1 MSVFAYPTTVIRE
14 AERPLLEAGVDLMAR
29 ASRALAHFCADVLR
43 ESRGQLFGSRVC
55 VLVGPGNNAGDALFA
70 AAALARRG
78 AHITVVTLFDHT
90 HEEGLAAARRA
101 GASVIDLP
109 KPDETADPP
118 AEVADGVHASELR
131 ASELRADAL
140 RELSRSDLVLDG
152 ILGIGGRPGL
162 PEHIASLIR
171 DWRHST
177 GTSRTASAGRSTGT
191 RQAASTGTRTTHTV
205 IAVDVPSDLSPV
217 ESGAADRIHAD
228 HTVTFGGLKT
238 DLIDP
243 RVTAF
248 TGTVHLVDIGLDLD
262 ENQATAAVVDTDDL
276 NADFPRPQPE
286 GHKYTR
292 GVVGILA
299 GSEEYPGAG
308 VLTTTSAVN
317 CGVGMVRSLGSQ
329 MVAEYVIG
337 LHAEVVTASGRMNAV
352 VMGPGNPEDEYIHDC
367 VDELANTNV
376 PVVLDAGALDM
387 VGRAESVKGTW
398 LAERPVVLT
407 PHAGELARLLSRLLG
422 EIITSSRITAD
433 PIGWAQRAAQSSG
446 CIVLLKGHQ
455 TVIAAPDG
463 FFVLPETGPASLATA
478 GSGDVL
484 AGILGALVATFHAK
498 SQHEAPL
505 AERELA
511 HIVGL
516 GVLVHNAAGRRAV
529 NAGALVDAVAEVAGE
544 LILAGCLIE

>member
-1 MSVFAYPTTVIRE
+1 MSVFAYPSSVIRE
-14 AERPLLEAGVDLMAR
+14 AERPLLEAGVDLMGR
-29 ASRALAHFCADVLR
+29 AARALAQFSTDTLQAT
-43 ESRGQLFGSRVC
+43 RGQIFGSRVC

-90 HEEGLAAARRA
+90 HDEGLAAVRRA
-101 GASVIDLP
+101 RAVVLHFP
-109 KPDETADPP
+109 KPDENADPNADP
-118 AEVADGVHASELR
+118 NAGLNADTNAEASDR
-131 ASELRADAL
+131 LRADIL
-140 RELSRSDLVLDG
+140 RELNRSDLVLDG

-171 DWRHST
+171 DWR
-177 GTSRTASAGRSTGT
+177 RSTNT
-191 RQAASTGTRTTHTV
+191 ADANTANTRTGRHTAQTV
-205 IAVDVPSDLSPV
+205 IAVDVPSDLSPA
-217 ESGAADRIHAD
+217 EAGAEDRIHAD

-238 DLIDP
+238 ELVDP
-243 RVTAF
+243 RVSAF
-248 TGTVHLVDIGLDLD
+248 TGTVHLVDIGLEFD
-262 ENQATAAVVDTDDL
+262 QPKATAEVVDTDDL
-276 NADFPRPQPE
+276 NTDFPRPQPD
-286 GHKYTR
+286 GHKYSR

-329 MVAEYVIG
+329 MVADYVIG
-337 LHAEVVTASGRMNAV
+337 LHAEVVTAPGRMNAV
-352 VMGPGNPEDEYIHDC
+352 VMGPGDPEDEYVHAC
-367 VDELANTNV
+367 VDVLANTNV
-376 PVVLDAGALDM
+376 PVVLDAGALEM

-422 EIITSSRITAD
+422 EIITSSRINAD

-455 TVIAAPDG
+455 TIIAAPDG
-463 FFVLPETGPASLATA
+463 FCVLPEVGPASLATA

-484 AGILGALVATFHAK
+484 AGIIGALVATFQAK
-498 SQHEAPL
+498 NQHSSTENPL
-505 AERELA
+505 PERELA

-529 NAGALVDAVAEVAGE
+529 NAGALGDAVAEVAGE
-544 LILAGCLIE
+544 LIHGGSLIE

>member
-1 MSVFAYPTTVIRE
+1 MSVFAYPNTVIVE
-14 AERPLLEAGVDLMAR
+14 AERPLLEAGVDLMGR
-29 ASRALAHFCADVLR
+29 ASRALAQFSTDTLR
-43 ESRGQLFGSRVC
+43 ATRGQIFGARVC
-55 VLVGPGNNAGDALFA
+55 VLAGPGNNAGDALFA

-90 HEEGLAAARRA
+90 HDEGLAAARRA
-101 GASVIDLP
+101 GAGVIGC
-109 KPDETADPP
+109 ADADVSDGLR
-118 AEVADGVHASELR
+118 AEVSDGR
-131 ASELRADAL
+131 RADVL

-152 ILGIGGRPGL
+152 ILGTGGRRGL
-162 PEHIASLIR
+162 PDHIASLIR
-171 DWRHST
+171 DWRHSAT
-177 GTSRTASAGRSTGT
+177 TATSTSSTSSSRTAAKNTS
-191 RQAASTGTRTTHTV
+191 TV
-205 IAVDVPSDLSPV
+205 IAVDVPSDLSPADA
-217 ESGAADRIHAD
+217 GAEDRIHAD

-238 DLIDP
+238 ELIDP
-243 RVTAF
+243 RVAAF
-248 TGTVHLVDIGLDLD
+248 TGTVHLVDIGLELH
-262 ENQATAAVVDTDDL
+262 ENQATAEVVDTDDL
-276 NADFPRPQPE
+276 NADFPRPEPD
-286 GHKYTR
+286 GHKYSR

-352 VMGPGNPEDEYIHDC
+352 VMGPGNPEDEYVHAC
-367 VDELANTNV
+367 VDALANTNV

-422 EIITSSRITAD
+422 EIITSSRINAD

-455 TVIAAPDG
+455 TIIAAPDG
-463 FFVLPETGPASLATA
+463 FCVLPEAGPASLATA

-484 AGILGALVATFHAK
+484 AGIIGALVATFHAK
-498 SQHEAPL
+498 NQHSSTENPL
-505 AERELA
+505 PERELA

-529 NAGALVDAVAEVAGE
+529 NAGALGDAVAEVAGE
-544 LILAGCLIE
+544 LIHGGSLIG

>member
-1 MSVFAYPTTVIRE
+1 MSVFAYPSTVIVE
-14 AERPLLEAGVDLMAR
+14 AERPLLDAGVDLMAR
-29 ASRALAHFCADVLR
+29 ASRALAHFCADALR
-43 ESRGQLFGSRVC
+43 ESRGQIFGSRVC
-55 VLVGPGNNAGDALFA
+55 VFAGPGNNAGDALFA

-78 AHITVVTLFDHT
+78 AHITVVTLFERT
-90 HEEGLAAARRA
+90 HDEGLAAARRA
-101 GASVIDLP
+101 GAGVIAFP
-109 KPDETADPP
+109 SSDESADPSDEAAGQCS
-118 AEVADGVHASELR
+118 AEAGAH
-131 ASELRADAL
+131 LRADVL

-152 ILGIGGRPGL
+152 ILGTGGRRGL

-171 DWRHST
+171 DWRHSNGTSLSARTNSAAGAGTSRSGT
-177 GTSRTASAGRSTGT
+177 GTS
-191 RQAASTGTRTTHTV
+191 TTQTL
-205 IAVDVPSDLSPV
+205 IAVDIPSDLSPA
-217 ESGAADRIHAD
+217 EAGSEDRIHAD
-228 HTVTFGGLKT
+228 HTVTFGGLKAE
-238 DLIDP
+238 LIDP
-243 RVTAF
+243 RVAAF
-248 TGTVHLVDIGLDLD
+248 TGTVHLVDIGLELHED
-262 ENQATAAVVDTDDL
+262 QATAEVVDTDDL
-276 NADFPRPQPE
+276 NADFPRPQPD
-286 GHKYTR
+286 GHKYSR

-352 VMGPGNPEDEYIHDC
+352 VMGPGNPEDEYVHAC
-367 VDELANTNV
+367 VDALANTNV

-422 EIITSSRITAD
+422 EIITSSRINAD

-463 FFVLPETGPASLATA
+463 FCVLPEVGPASLATA

-484 AGILGALVATFHAK
+484 AGIIGALVATFHAK
-498 SQHEAPL
+498 HQHEPALP
-505 AERELA
+505 ERELA

-516 GVLVHNAAGRRAV
+516 SVLVHNAAGRRAV
-529 NAGALVDAVAEVAGE
+529 NAGALADAVAEVAGE
-544 LILAGCLIE
+544 LIHGGSLIE

>member
-1 MSVFAYPTTVIRE
+1 MSVFAYPSTVIRG

-29 ASRALAHFCADVLR
+29 ASRALAQFSTDVLR
-43 ESRGQLFGSRVC
+43 ERRGQIFGARVC
-55 VLVGPGNNAGDALFA
+55 VLAGPGNNAGDALFA

-78 AHITVVTLFDHT
+78 AHVTVVTLFDRT
-90 HEEGLAAARRA
+90 HHEGLAAARRA
-101 GASVIDLP
+101 GASVIGFPSPQGTADSSAEAAAGGP
-109 KPDETADPP
+109 PDEVGAC
-118 AEVADGVHASELR
+118 LR
-131 ASELRADAL
+131 TDIL
-140 RELSRSDLVLDG
+140 RELSRSDLILDG

-177 GTSRTASAGRSTGT
+177 STSSETSRT
-191 RQAASTGTRTTHTV
+191 TRTTSTPTV
-205 IAVDVPSDLSPV
+205 IAVDVPSDLSPDAA
-217 ESGAADRIHAD
+217 GADDRIHAD

-238 DLIDP
+238 ELIDP

-248 TGTVHLVDIGLDLD
+248 TGTVHLVDIGLELD
-262 ENQATAAVVDTDDL
+262 ENQATAEVVDTDDL
-276 NADFPRPQPE
+276 NADFPRPQPQ
-286 GHKYTR
+286 GHKYSR
-292 GVVGILA
+292 GVVGVLA

-352 VMGPGNPEDEYIHDC
+352 VMGPGNPEDEHVHAR
-367 VDELANTNV
+367 VDELADTNV

-422 EIITSSRITAD
+422 EIITSSRINAD
-433 PIGWAQRAAQSSG
+433 PIGWAQRAAHSSG

-463 FFVLPETGPASLATA
+463 FCVLPEAGPASLATA

-484 AGILGALVATFHAK
+484 AGIIGALVATVHAK
-498 SQHEAPL
+498 NQQEPPL
-505 AERELA
+505 PERELT
-511 HIVGL
+511 HTVGL

-544 LILAGCLIE
+544 LILGGSLIE

>member
-1 MSVFAYPTTVIRE
+1 MSVFAYPKTVIVE
-14 AERPLLEAGVDLMAR
+14 AERPLLEAGVDLMGR
-29 ASRALAHFCADVLR
+29 ASRALAQFSTDMLR
-43 ESRGQLFGSRVC
+43 ATRGQIFGSRVC
-55 VLVGPGNNAGDALFA
+55 VLAGPGNNAGDALFA

-90 HEEGLAAARRA
+90 HDEGLAAARRA
-101 GASVIDLP
+101 GAGVIGFSSP
-109 KPDETADPP
+109 EETADPN
-118 AEVADGVHASELR
+118 ADVSDGRRV
-131 ASELRADAL
+131 DVL

-152 ILGIGGRPGL
+152 IFGIGGRRGL
-162 PEHIASLIR
+162 PDHIASLIR
-171 DWRHST
+171 DWRHSAI
-177 GTSRTASAGRSTGT
+177 TSSSNTSS
-191 RQAASTGTRTTHTV
+191 TRTTNTTSFRTGAKDTSMV
-205 IAVDVPSDLSPV
+205 IAVDVPSDLSSA
-217 ESGAADRIHAD
+217 EAGAEDRIHAD

-238 DLIDP
+238 ELIDP
-243 RVTAF
+243 RVAAF
-248 TGTVHLVDIGLDLD
+248 TGTIHLVDIGLELH
-262 ENQATAAVVDTDDL
+262 ENQATAEVVDTDDL
-276 NADFPRPQPE
+276 NADFPRPQPD
-286 GHKYTR
+286 GHKYSR

-352 VMGPGNPEDEYIHDC
+352 VMGPGNPEDEYVHAC
-367 VDELANTNV
+367 VDALANTNV

-422 EIITSSRITAD
+422 EIITSSRINAD

-455 TVIAAPDG
+455 TIIAAPDG
-463 FFVLPETGPASLATA
+463 FCVLPEAGPASLATA

-484 AGILGALVATFHAK
+484 AGIIGALVATFHAK
-498 SQHEAPL
+498 NQHSSTENPL
-505 AERELA
+505 PERELA

-529 NAGALVDAVAEVAGE
+529 NAGALGDAVAEVAGE
-544 LILAGCLIE
+544 LIHGGSLIG

>member
-1 MSVFAYPTTVIRE
+1 MSVFAYPSTVIRE

-29 ASRALAHFCADVLR
+29 AARALAQFSTDVLR
-43 ESRGQLFGSRVC
+43 ERRGQIVGSRVC
-55 VLVGPGNNAGDALFA
+55 VLAGPGNNAGDALFA

-78 AHITVVTLFDHT
+78 AHITVVTLFEST
-90 HEEGLAAARRA
+90 HDEGLAAVRRA
-101 GASVIDLP
+101 GATVIGFP
-109 KPDETADPP
+109 SPHETADSS
-118 AEVADGVHASELR
+118 AEAAAGGTPDEVR
-131 ASELRADAL
+131 ACLRADIL

-171 DWRHST
+171 DWRHSAST
-177 GTSRTASAGRSTGT
+177 NRTTNTSRTT
-191 RQAASTGTRTTHTV
+191 RTASTPTV
-205 IAVDVPSDLSPV
+205 IAVDVPSDLS
-217 ESGAADRIHAD
+217 SDAAGAEDRIHAD

-238 DLIDP
+238 ELIDP

-248 TGTVHLVDIGLDLD
+248 TGTVQLVDIGLELD
-262 ENQATAAVVDTDDL
+262 ENQATAEVVDTDDL

-286 GHKYTR
+286 GHKYSR

-329 MVAEYVIG
+329 LVSEYVLG

-352 VMGPGNPEDEYIHDC
+352 VMGPGNPEDEYVHAR
-367 VDELANTNV
+367 VDELADTNV

-422 EIITSSRITAD
+422 EIITSSRINAD
-433 PIGWAQRAAQSSG
+433 PIGWAQRAAHSSG

-463 FFVLPETGPASLATA
+463 FCVLPEAGPASLATA

-484 AGILGALVATFHAK
+484 AGIIGALVATVHAGT
-498 SQHEAPL
+498 QHEAPL
-505 AERELA
+505 PERELA
-511 HIVGL
+511 HTVGL

-544 LILAGCLIE
+544 LILGGSLIE

>member
-1 MSVFAYPTTVIRE
+1 MSVFAYPSTVIRG

-29 ASRALAHFCADVLR
+29 ASRALAQFSTDVLR
-43 ESRGQLFGSRVC
+43 ERRGQIFGARVC
-55 VLVGPGNNAGDALFA
+55 VLAGPGNNAGDALFA

-78 AHITVVTLFDHT
+78 AHVTVVTLFDRT
-90 HEEGLAAARRA
+90 HHEGLAAARRA
-101 GASVIDLP
+101 GASVIGFPSPQGTADSSAEAAAGGP
-109 KPDETADPP
+109 PDEVGACVRTDI
-118 AEVADGVHASELR
+118 
-131 ASELRADAL
+131 L
-140 RELSRSDLVLDG
+140 REFSRSDLILDG

-177 GTSRTASAGRSTGT
+177 STSSETSRT
-191 RQAASTGTRTTHTV
+191 TRTTSTPTV
-205 IAVDVPSDLSPV
+205 IAVDVPSDLSPDAA
-217 ESGAADRIHAD
+217 GADDRIHAD

-238 DLIDP
+238 ELIDP

-248 TGTVHLVDIGLDLD
+248 TGTVHLVDIGLELD
-262 ENQATAAVVDTDDL
+262 ENQATAEVVDTDDL
-276 NADFPRPQPE
+276 NADFPRPQPQ
-286 GHKYTR
+286 GHKYSR
-292 GVVGILA
+292 GVVGVLA

-352 VMGPGNPEDEYIHDC
+352 VMGPGNPEDEYVHAR
-367 VDELANTNV
+367 VDELADTNV

-422 EIITSSRITAD
+422 EIITSSRINAD
-433 PIGWAQRAAQSSG
+433 PIGWAQRAAHSSG

-463 FFVLPETGPASLATA
+463 FCVLPEAGPASLATA

-484 AGILGALVATFHAK
+484 AGIIGALVATVHAK
-498 SQHEAPL
+498 NQQEPPL
-505 AERELA
+505 PERELA
-511 HIVGL
+511 HTVGL

-544 LILAGCLIE
+544 LILGGSLIE

>member
-1 MSVFAYPTTVIRE
+1 MSVFAYPSTVIRG

-29 ASRALAHFCADVLR
+29 ASRALAQFSTDVLR
-43 ESRGQLFGSRVC
+43 ERRGQIFGARVC
-55 VLVGPGNNAGDALFA
+55 VLAGPGNNAGDALFA

-78 AHITVVTLFDHT
+78 AHVTVVTLFDHT
-90 HEEGLAAARRA
+90 HDEGLAAARRA
-101 GASVIDLP
+101 GASVIGFPSPQGTADSSAEAAAGGP
-109 KPDETADPP
+109 PDEAG
-118 AEVADGVHASELR
+118 ACLR
-131 ASELRADAL
+131 TDIL

-177 GTSRTASAGRSTGT
+177 STSSETSRT
-191 RQAASTGTRTTHTV
+191 TRTTSTPTV
-205 IAVDVPSDLSPV
+205 IAVDVPSDLSPDAA
-217 ESGAADRIHAD
+217 GADDRIHAD

-238 DLIDP
+238 ELIDP

-248 TGTVHLVDIGLDLD
+248 TGTVHLVDIGLELD
-262 ENQATAAVVDTDDL
+262 ENQATAEVVDTDDL
-276 NADFPRPQPE
+276 NADFPRPQPQ
-286 GHKYTR
+286 GHKYSR
-292 GVVGILA
+292 GVVGVLA

-352 VMGPGNPEDEYIHDC
+352 VMGPGNPEDEHVHAR
-367 VDELANTNV
+367 VDELADTNV

-422 EIITSSRITAD
+422 EIITSSRINAD
-433 PIGWAQRAAQSSG
+433 PIGWAQRAAHSSG

-463 FFVLPETGPASLATA
+463 FCVLPEAGPASLATA

-484 AGILGALVATFHAK
+484 AGIIGALVATVHAK
-498 SQHEAPL
+498 NQQEPPL
-505 AERELA
+505 PERELA
-511 HIVGL
+511 HTVGL

-544 LILAGCLIE
+544 LILGGSLIE

>member
-1 MSVFAYPTTVIRE
+1 MSVFAYPSTVIRG

-29 ASRALAHFCADVLR
+29 ASRALAQFSTDVLR
-43 ESRGQLFGSRVC
+43 ERRGQIFGARVC
-55 VLVGPGNNAGDALFA
+55 VLAGPGNNAGDALFA

-78 AHITVVTLFDHT
+78 AHVTVVTLFDHT
-90 HEEGLAAARRA
+90 HDEGLAAARRA
-101 GASVIDLP
+101 GASVIGFPSPQGTADSSAEAAAGGP
-109 KPDETADPP
+109 PDEAG
-118 AEVADGVHASELR
+118 ACLR
-131 ASELRADAL
+131 TDIL

-177 GTSRTASAGRSTGT
+177 STSSETSRT
-191 RQAASTGTRTTHTV
+191 TRTTSTPTV
-205 IAVDVPSDLSPV
+205 IAVDVPSDLSPDAA
-217 ESGAADRIHAD
+217 GADDRIHAD

-238 DLIDP
+238 ELIDP

-248 TGTVHLVDIGLDLD
+248 TGTVHLVDIGLELD
-262 ENQATAAVVDTDDL
+262 ENQATAEVVDTDDL
-276 NADFPRPQPE
+276 NADFPRPQPQ
-286 GHKYTR
+286 GHKYSR
-292 GVVGILA
+292 GVVGVLA

-352 VMGPGNPEDEYIHDC
+352 VMGPGNPEDEYVHAR
-367 VDELANTNV
+367 VDELADTNV

-422 EIITSSRITAD
+422 EIITSSRINAD
-433 PIGWAQRAAQSSG
+433 PIGWAQRAAHSSG

-463 FFVLPETGPASLATA
+463 FCVLPEAGPASLATA

-484 AGILGALVATFHAK
+484 AGIIGALVATVHAK
-498 SQHEAPL
+498 NQQEPPL
-505 AERELA
+505 PERELA
-511 HIVGL
+511 HTVGL

-544 LILAGCLIE
+544 LILGGSLIE

>member
-1 MSVFAYPTTVIRE
+1 MSVFAYPSTVIVE
-14 AERPLLEAGVDLMAR
+14 AERPLLDAGVDLMAR
-29 ASRALAHFCADVLR
+29 ASRALAGFCADVLR
-43 ESRGQLFGSRVC
+43 ESRGQIFGSRVC
-55 VLVGPGNNAGDALFA
+55 VFAGPGNNAGDALFA
-70 AAALARRG
+70 AAGLARRG
-78 AHITVVTLFDHT
+78 AHITVVTLFDAT
-90 HEEGLAAARRA
+90 HDEGLAAARRA
-101 GASVIDLP
+101 GASVIGFP
-109 KPDETADPP
+109 SPEETADPSVEAP
-118 AEVADGVHASELR
+118 GRCSAEVGAH
-131 ASELRADAL
+131 LRADVL

-152 ILGIGGRPGL
+152 ILGTGGRRGL

-171 DWRHST
+171 DWRHSA
-177 GTSRTASAGRSTGT
+177 GTSRTAN
-191 RQAASTGTRTTHTV
+191 ASLTTRTTNTSTL
-205 IAVDVPSDLSPV
+205 IAVDIPSDLSPA
-217 ESGAADRIHAD
+217 ETGSEDRIHAD
-228 HTVTFGGLKT
+228 HTVTFGGLKAE
-238 DLIDP
+238 LIDP
-243 RVTAF
+243 RVAAF
-248 TGTVHLVDIGLDLD
+248 TGTVHLVDIGLELHED
-262 ENQATAAVVDTDDL
+262 QATAEVVDTDDL
-276 NADFPRPQPE
+276 NADFPRPQPD
-286 GHKYTR
+286 GHKYSR

-352 VMGPGNPEDEYIHDC
+352 VMGPGNPEDEYVHAC
-367 VDELANTNV
+367 VDALAKTNV

-422 EIITSSRITAD
+422 EIITSSRINAD

-463 FFVLPETGPASLATA
+463 FCVLPEVGPASLATA

-484 AGILGALVATFHAK
+484 AGIIGALVATFHAK
-498 SQHEAPL
+498 NQHEPALP
-505 AERELA
+505 ERELA

-529 NAGALVDAVAEVAGE
+529 NAGALGDAVAEVAGE
-544 LILAGCLIE
+544 LIHGGSLIE

>member
-1 MSVFAYPTTVIRE
+1 MSVFAYPSTVIVE
-14 AERPLLEAGVDLMAR
+14 AERPLLDAGVDLMAR

-43 ESRGQLFGSRVC
+43 ESRGQIFGSRVC
-55 VLVGPGNNAGDALFA
+55 VFAGPGNNAGDALFA

-78 AHITVVTLFDHT
+78 AHITVVTLFDGT
-90 HEEGLAAARRA
+90 HDQGLAAARRA
-101 GASVIDLP
+101 GASVISFP
-109 KPDETADPP
+109 STEETTDPSIEAAGQCS
-118 AEVADGVHASELR
+118 AEVR
-131 ASELRADAL
+131 AQLRADVM

-152 ILGIGGRPGL
+152 IFGTGGRRGL
-162 PEHIASLIR
+162 PERIASLIR
-171 DWRHST
+171 DWRHSAGANSNT
-177 GTSRTASAGRSTGT
+177 NTA
-191 RQAASTGTRTTHTV
+191 GTRTSRFGTGTYTAQTL
-205 IAVDVPSDLSPV
+205 IAVDIPSDLSPADTGS
-217 ESGAADRIHAD
+217 EDRIHAD
-228 HTVTFGGLKT
+228 HTVTFGGLKAE
-238 DLIDP
+238 LIDP
-243 RVTAF
+243 RVAAF
-248 TGTVHLVDIGLDLD
+248 TGTVHLVDIGLELH
-262 ENQATAAVVDTDDL
+262 ENQATAEVVDTDDL
-276 NADFPRPQPE
+276 NAGFPRPEPD
-286 GHKYTR
+286 GHKYSR

-352 VMGPGNPEDEYIHDC
+352 VMGPGNPEDEYVHAC
-367 VDELANTNV
+367 VDALANTNV

-422 EIITSSRITAD
+422 EIITSSRINAD

-463 FFVLPETGPASLATA
+463 FCVLPEAGPASLATA

-484 AGILGALVATFHAK
+484 AGIIGALVATFHAK
-498 SQHEAPL
+498 NQHEPPL
-505 AERELA
+505 PERELA

-529 NAGALVDAVAEVAGE
+529 NAGALGDAVAEVAGE
-544 LILAGCLIE
+544 LIHRGSLIE

>member
-1 MSVFAYPTTVIRE
+1 MSVFAYPSTVIVE
-14 AERPLLEAGVDLMAR
+14 AERPLLDAGVDLMAR

-43 ESRGQLFGSRVC
+43 ESRGQIFGSRVC
-55 VLVGPGNNAGDALFA
+55 VFAGPGNNAGDALFA

-78 AHITVVTLFDHT
+78 AHITVVTLFDAT
-90 HEEGLAAARRA
+90 HDEGLAAARRA
-101 GASVIDLP
+101 GAIVIGFPSMDVNADSSVEAP
-109 KPDETADPP
+109 GQSGA
-118 AEVADGVHASELR
+118 AVGAHA
-131 ASELRADAL
+131 RADVM

-152 ILGIGGRPGL
+152 ILGTGGRRGL

-171 DWRHST
+171 DWRHSA
-177 GTSRTASAGRSTGT
+177 GTSTAQTL
-191 RQAASTGTRTTHTV
+191 
-205 IAVDVPSDLSPV
+205 IAVDIPSDLSPA
-217 ESGAADRIHAD
+217 EAGSDGRIHAD
-228 HTVTFGGLKT
+228 HTVTFGGLKAE
-238 DLIDP
+238 LIDP
-243 RVTAF
+243 RVAAF
-248 TGTVHLVDIGLDLD
+248 TGTVHLVDIGLELH
-262 ENQATAAVVDTDDL
+262 ENQATAEVVDTDDL
-276 NADFPRPQPE
+276 NADFPRPQPD
-286 GHKYTR
+286 GHKYSR

-352 VMGPGNPEDEYIHDC
+352 VMGPGNPEDEYVHAC
-367 VDELANTNV
+367 VDALANTNV

-422 EIITSSRITAD
+422 EIITSSRINAD
-433 PIGWAQRAAQSSG
+433 PIGWAQRAARSSG
-446 CIVLLKGHQ
+446 CIVVLKGHQ

-463 FFVLPETGPASLATA
+463 FCVLPEAGPASLATA

-484 AGILGALVATFHAK
+484 AGIIGALVATFHAK
-498 SQHEAPL
+498 NQHEPPL
-505 AERELA
+505 PERELA

-529 NAGALVDAVAEVAGE
+529 NAGALGDAVAEVAGE
-544 LILAGCLIE
+544 LIHGGSLIE